1 MRITVLTGL
10 LLMFVLISPVAAF
23 ELGVR
28 GYYWFPTFH
37 GDTKTG
43 NPALPGSTIDVK
55 SLTDVGNSGYPAV
68 EAYGGLGKHHVS
80 VMYTYIGNSD
90 TKMLPSNVNFR
101 GKAFTV
107 GSNVESTLSL
117 ETLDIE
123 YEYDVFKFKPL
134 LAGFSLGVIG
144 KIKHIEGELKMASG
158 TLGENKDTF
167 STTVP
172 MVGLAAHVG
181 ILANLLEARAKV
193 TGVGFSDNVY
203 LDAMADLSVTPFPF
217 VDIHAGYRI
226 MKIKMDAVDNFYNDF
241 NFAGPYVGL
250 SVGF

>member
-1 MRITVLTGL
+1 MKAMRITVLTGL

-172 MVGLAAHVG
+172 IGRAGSPCGDPRQSSRGACKG
-181 ILANLLEARAKV
+181 DGGRLL
-193 TGVGFSDNVY
+193 
-203 LDAMADLSVTPFPF
+203 
-217 VDIHAGYRI
+217 
-226 MKIKMDAVDNFYNDF
+226 
-241 NFAGPYVGL
+241 
-250 SVGF
+250 